1 ESPSGRV
8 HHVADLG
15 PFTLIDAAASCDEA
29 GRAVSVALV
38 NRDRDRD
45 LPVTLDLGA
54 AAIAG
59 AVSGWEVNGPDVSA
73 TNSFETPRA
82 VDGVFEQLEGPARER
97 PHVALAV
104 GVARLVRAHALDGA
118 GHGDARVARGVA
130 VAVARRPARA
140 RLRQPPRRAQQL
152 AHRPGLELRVQL
164 AARADAFDRLVA
176 HAQQPAP
183 RGLRVDHAAAQEV
196 RGGA

>member
-1 ESPSGRV
+1 MVMSFNGPLAFGLDVHVEGETYELRPEQESPSGRV

-59 AVSGWEVNGPDVSA
+59 AVSGWEVNGPVVSA

-82 VDGVFEQLEGPARER
+82 VDVREPKLE
-97 PHVALAV
+97 
-104 GVARLVRAHALDGA
+104 
-118 GHGDARVARGVA
+118 ARGSRLETVL
-130 VAVARRPARA
+130 PAHSVTV
-140 RLRQPPRRAQQL
+140 LR
-152 AHRPGLELRVQL
+152 
-164 AARADAFDRLVA
+164 F
-176 HAQQPAP
+176 
-183 RGLRVDHAAAQEV
+183 EV
-196 RGGA
+196 R